1 MVGFSWKVHK
11 VKKNKENVCVF
22 FDIGV
27 SYIYELFFLFKY
39 TKKCIFQNKG
49 GLL

>member
-27 SYIYELFFLFKY
+27 SYIYELFFYLNIQKNVF
-39 TKKCIFQNKG
+39 
-49 GLL
+49 LE